1 MSGYRAMHAG
11 HRLTEKFTFGL
22 TKEGYNQK
30 DSCVHAVS
38 DRTAFDGRL

>member
-1 MSGYRAMHAG
+1 MHAG

-30 DSCVHAVS
+30 DSCACVVRQWFVKIPREDPS
-38 DRTAFDGRL
+38 G